1 MKNHVLSR
9 LTVTTVFAAT
19 IIVASANSRAAR
31 GGAPQ
36 AANPSAQ
43 KLLTIADVEAV
54 TGVKGVKLVPKDPK
68 KGAGGDVNFAKP
80 DGSLL
85 VMLIAAPGTMYDA
98 WKSQS
103 SLVNASVSGIGD
115 EAFIGPAGTT
125 TPWALYF
132 RKGKNSASIASFVN
146 ADMKPLLPQDQIK
159 ALAKLVA
166 SRL

>member
-103 SLVNASVSGIGD
+103 GAFNASVSGVGD
-115 EAFIGPAGTT
+115 EAFIGPANV
-125 TPWALYF
+125 TPYVLFF
-132 RKGKNSASIASFVN
+132 RKGKNSASISSFLN
-146 ADMKPLLPQDQIK
+146 SDMKPLLTQDQIK